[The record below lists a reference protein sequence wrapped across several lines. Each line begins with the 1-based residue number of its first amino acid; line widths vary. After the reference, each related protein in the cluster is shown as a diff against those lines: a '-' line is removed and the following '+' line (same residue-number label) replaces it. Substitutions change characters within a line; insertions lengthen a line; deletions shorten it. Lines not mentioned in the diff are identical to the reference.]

1 MTRPRPSPR
10 PTIILAA
17 IAASATA
24 AVGLAGA
31 AVPAAAQS
39 TLLASGSSA
48 SESTSAGVSQQP
60 VVVVMDYSS
69 SMLEADADAEGTT
82 RLDAAKAATKELI
95 TNSPEDARLGL
106 VTYGDN
112 TPKDCSDISTLHEV
126 GPVDAGQLNEQ
137 IDALD
142 AVGETPIGAAL
153 EHAAADLEDEDGEKS
168 IILVSDG
175 EPNCNEP
182 PACEA
187 AESLATQGIDLTVHT
202 IGFRI
207 GNNSAARETL
217 ECIANATGGTHT
229 DADDAEQLAEELS
242 VVTSRAIQG
251 YETAGDSVEGGPE
264 TDQGTALLPGQY
276 VDTFERSGE
285 RQQRTSWETSGADGH
300 LKYYSVPV
308 PEGHVLNVAATL
320 VSPRPDS
327 DDAVLETIAITPP
340 FRDGGPT
347 TCYAAE
353 PETASSDSALHPTA
367 SFRFQD
373 EERPDACLA
382 DDRTLTFGVARTSDE
397 PGTEPR
403 DVELRVALEPIP
415 EDSSGAG
422 EIESS
427 LDAEHPAPA
436 GTDPTS
442 VAGGGSFN
450 DAPAVES
457 GQTLSDTVVAGE
469 NRFYRVPAGYGQN
482 LVLKSRFTQNPE
494 HAEQVT
500 VTAFNPVREQLSF
513 SSASD
518 GDSVQR
524 DHLAVDASQDGENLG
539 FLPDSIDNAYRW
551 NQSHEYVQAASLS
564 GDHYVVVS
572 REFDPEAGDT
582 ELPFELTVDPAG
594 EAQDGPELIT
604 TAAQYEESFGPV
616 DGGTE
621 QEPDA
626 GASPDA
632 SEGTETEALDTEAT
646 SSDDEDRGTGP
657 LPWILGGAGAV
668 LVAGG
673 ALWLGLRRRN
683 GTPKA

>member
-1 MTRPRPSPR
+1 
-10 PTIILAA
+10 
-17 IAASATA
+17 
-24 AVGLAGA
+24 
-31 AVPAAAQS
+31 
-39 TLLASGSSA
+39 
-48 SESTSAGVSQQP
+48 
-60 VVVVMDYSS
+60 MDYSS

-82 RLDAAKAATKELI
+82 RLEAAQAATKDLI
-95 TNSPEDARLGL
+95 AKFPEDARLGL

-126 GPVDAGQLNEQ
+126 GPVDAEQLNQQ

-182 PACEA
+182 PACDA
-187 AESLATQGIDLTVHT
+187 AENLAAQGIDLTVHT

-207 GNNSAARETL
+207 GNNGAARETL
-217 ECIANATGGTHT
+217 ECIAQATGGTHT
-229 DADDAEQLAEELS
+229 DADDAEQLTEELS
-242 VVTSRAIQG
+242 VVTSRATQG

-264 TDQGTALLPGQY
+264 MDQGTALLPGQY

-308 PEGHVLNVAATL
+308 PEDHVLNVAATL

-327 DDAVLETIAITPP
+327 EDTVRETIAITPP
-340 FRDGGPT
+340 FRDGGPA

-353 PETASSDSALHPTA
+353 PEAASSDSALHPTA
-367 SFRFQD
+367 SFRFFD

-382 DDRTLTFGVARTSDE
+382 DDRTLTFGVARTSAE

-403 DVELRVALEPIP
+403 DVELRVALEPLP
-415 EDSSGAG
+415 EDSSGAS

-427 LDAEHPAPA
+427 MDAEHPAPA
-436 GTDPTS
+436 GTDPHS

-450 DAPAVES
+450 DAPAVEP

-482 LVLKSRFTQNPE
+482 LVLKSRFMQAPE

-513 SSASD
+513 SPASD
-518 GDSVQR
+518 GDSVHR
-524 DHLAVDASQDGENLG
+524 DHLAVDASQEGENLG
-539 FLPDSIDNAYRW
+539 FLPDAINNAYRW

-564 GDHYVVVS
+564 GDHYLVVS

-582 ELPFELTVDPAG
+582 ELPFELTVEPVG
-594 EAQDGPELIT
+594 QAQNGPELIT
-604 TAAQYEESFGPV
+604 TASQYEESFGPV
-616 DGGTE
+616 DGGGTE
-621 QEPDA
+621 EDPDA

-632 SEGTETEALDTEAT
+632 SEGAEAASLDTEA
-646 SSDDEDRGTGP
+646 SPSGDEDRGAGP
-657 LPWILGGAGAV
+657 LPWVLGGAGVV

-683 GTPKA
+683 AAPEV